1 MPASVKDIA
10 RLTGVSVT
18 TVVRALKGRPDVSE
32 QTRERV
38 LEAARRARYQP
49 NLLARSLVTQ
59 RTFTAGI
66 VVPDLDNPFFPA
78 LLKGIE
84 AALWE
89 REYNVVLSD
98 TNYDPEK
105 EEAAIRGFLSR
116 RVDGLIISPQGR
128 STVTPWFSD
137 LAESGLPVVYLTK
150 MEPAKVN
157 AVFADDMGGAYA
169 MTGHLLA
176 LGRRRILYAG
186 NRLSAWAN
194 AERVAGFTAALDRAG
209 VPAADRLVR
218 LADGNSIE
226 SGYRLVRDALTAGDR
241 PDAVFAFDD
250 IMAIGARRALAEA
263 GRRVPDD
270 VALAGF
276 DNIDLSALPEI
287 DLTTV
292 DIPKLDLGRE
302 AAALLLRLME
312 KRSGEPNGG
321 GTNIILETRLVVRG
335 SCGARL
341 AGRAP

>member
-10 RLTGVSVT
+10 RLAGVSVT
-18 TVVRALKGRPDVSE
+18 TVIRALKDRPDVSE
-32 QTRERV
+32 QTRDRIREI
-38 LEAARRARYQP
+38 ARSQRYQP

-66 VVPDLDNPFFPA
+66 VVPDLNNPFFPA

-89 REYNVVLSD
+89 HEYNVVLSD

-128 STVTPWFSD
+128 STVTPWFAE

-157 AVFADDMGGAYA
+157 AVFADDMGGAFA
-169 MTGHLLA
+169 MTRHLLA

-194 AERVAGFTAALDRAG
+194 AERVAGFTAALDEAG
-209 VPAADRLVR
+209 VGEADRLLR
-218 LADGNSIE
+218 LAEGNSIE
-226 SGYRLVRDALTAGDR
+226 SGHRIMRDAIAAGDR

-250 IMAIGARRALAEA
+250 IMALGVRRALGEA
-263 GRRVPDD
+263 GLRVPAD

-292 DIPKLDLGRE
+292 DIPKLELGRE
-302 AAALLLRLME
+302 AAALLLRLMD
-312 KRSGEPNGG
+312 KRPGDANGV

-335 SCGARL
+335 SCGARA
-341 AGRAP
+341 AGRIP